1 MAIKFQDITFNTKDV
16 IMSVG
21 GVASFFTFYQSIDSR
36 LDAFELKVQ
45 NIISETEIN
54 NVKLNARIDGIK
66 TANNETPKAKSMIQ
80 FVAVCNDTRLQ
91 IVKKRLFKFMVI
103 NSYCKH

>member
-16 IMSVG
+16 IMIVG

-36 LDAFELKVQ
+36 LDNFEIKVQ
-45 NIISETEIN
+45 AIVSDNAIN

-91 IVKKRLFKFMVI
+91 IVKKRLFKFRFV
-103 NSYCKH
+103 

>member
-1 MAIKFQDITFNTKDV
+1 MALKFQDITFNTKDV
-16 IMSVG
+16 IMIVG

-36 LDAFELKVQ
+36 LDAFELQVQ

-54 NVKLNARIDGIK
+54 NAKLNARIDGIK

-80 FVAVCNDTRLQ
+80 FVAACNDTRLQ
-91 IVKKRLFKFMVI
+91 IVKKKLFKYRLV
-103 NSYCKH
+103 